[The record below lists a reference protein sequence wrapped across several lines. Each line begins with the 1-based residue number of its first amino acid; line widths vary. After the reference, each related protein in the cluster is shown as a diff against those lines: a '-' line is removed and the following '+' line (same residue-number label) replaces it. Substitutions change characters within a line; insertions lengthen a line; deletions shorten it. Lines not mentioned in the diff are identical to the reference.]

1 MIEVNVSI
9 NAPVLYCDETILGIE
24 IGNGYSFEKNY
35 IDNLPFKEKL
45 QIVRGSNS

>member
-24 IGNGYSFEKNY
+24 IGNGYSFEK
-35 IDNLPFKEKL
+35 IISIICHLRRKL
-45 QIVRGSNS
+45 QIVEGI

>member
-35 IDNLPFKEKL
+35 IDNLPFKEE
-45 QIVRGSNS
+45 ITDCRGI